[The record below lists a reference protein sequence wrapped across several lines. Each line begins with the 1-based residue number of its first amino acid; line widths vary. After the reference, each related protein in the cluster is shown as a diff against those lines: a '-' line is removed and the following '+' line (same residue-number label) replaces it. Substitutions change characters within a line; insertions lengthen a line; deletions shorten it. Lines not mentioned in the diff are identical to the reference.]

1 VDSRAH
7 GTAQHEARRRAIID
21 AAAEVLRTRGLSACT
36 ARSIAGAGPLTKSAL
51 HYYFEDIDEVIDLA
65 FRSLMDSF
73 YERLTATAAEATNPD
88 EALWSTA
95 RAYLHLGTDRPGST
109 GRRVPMLWFEMQVAA
124 TRAGDLDTVRAIT
137 ERVLQLFI
145 HLVAD
150 TGVPRPT
157 ETGTAL
163 MNALIGI
170 VVRADM
176 DVSDEIDLDAEL
188 CSVAAL
194 LGLLPP
200 ATVAADS
207 R

>member
-1 VDSRAH
+1 MDTRAR
-7 GTAQHEARRRAIID
+7 GSAQHEARRRAIIE

-51 HYYFEDIDEVIDLA
+51 HYYFDDIDEVIDLA

-73 YERLTATAAEATNPD
+73 YERLAAIAAEALTAQ

-95 RAYLHLGTDRPGST
+95 RAYLHLGTDRPGS
-109 GRRVPMLWFEMQVAA
+109 GGHRVPMLWFEMQVAA
-124 TRAGDLDTVRAIT
+124 TRAGNLDTVRAIT
-137 ERVLQLFI
+137 ERVLQLFV

-150 TGVPRPT
+150 TGTARPT
-157 ETGTAL
+157 QTGTAL

-176 DVSDEIDLDAEL
+176 DEIDLDAEL
-188 CSVAAL
+188 CAVAAL
-194 LGLLPP
+194 LGLFPP
-200 ATVAADS
+200 APAPVAA